1 MSAYSVAPMF
11 RIVLLAAT
19 FAVAVAAT
27 ANAATPV
34 VPVHSQQALKKR
46 LPSLAYVPTRVG
58 SGFRY
63 YKWATTTR
71 PALRIWFRDKAAR
84 EITFIAT
91 FQTGACA
98 TGKEKTFQLDGNK
111 VYWSH
116 TANEQ
121 QAWRCL
127 VRKGRAV
134 RLTVATSIP
143 PTKFADVG
151 IGRIAASGRYVA

>member
-1 MSAYSVAPMF
+1 MLRATVVA
-11 RIVLLAAT
+11 VLLAAT
-19 FAVAVAAT
+19 LVAT
-27 ANAATPV
+27 ASAAAPV
-34 VPVHSQQALKKR
+34 VPVSSQHALKKK
-46 LPSLAYVPTRVG
+46 LPALAYVPTRVG
-58 SGFRY
+58 FGFRY
-63 YKWATTTR
+63 YRWATTTR

-84 EITFIAT
+84 EITFVAT
-91 FQTGACA
+91 FQKGACA
-98 TGKEKTFQLDGNK
+98 TGKEKSFQLDGNK

-116 TANEQ
+116 TRNEQ

-127 VRKGRAV
+127 VRTGRTV

>member
-1 MSAYSVAPMF
+1 MIRTA
-11 RIVLLAAT
+11 L
-19 FAVAVAAT
+19 VAVVLTSVLASTAA
-27 ANAATPV
+27 AAAPV
-34 VPVHSQQALKKR
+34 VPVHSQTALKKKM
-46 LPSLAYVPTRVG
+46 PSLAYVPTRVG
-58 SGFRY
+58 FGFRY

-71 PALRIWFRDKAAR
+71 PSLRIWLRDKAAR

-91 FQTGACA
+91 FEKGACA
-98 TGKEKTFQLDGNK
+98 AGKEKTFQLDGNK

-127 VRKGRAV
+127 VRSGRTV
-134 RLTVATSIP
+134 RLTVATTIP

>member
-1 MSAYSVAPMF
+1 MLRKPLIAVVAAGT
-11 RIVLLAAT
+11 LAA
-19 FAVAVAAT
+19 AAS
-27 ANAATPV
+27 AATPV
-34 VPVHSQQALKKR
+34 VPLHSQQALKEK

-58 SGFRY
+58 FGFRY
-63 YKWATTTR
+63 YRWATTTR
-71 PALRIWFRDKAAR
+71 PALRIWFRDAAKR

-91 FQTGACA
+91 FQKGACA
-98 TGKEKTFQLDGNK
+98 TGKEKSFQLDGNK

-127 VRKGRAV
+127 MRNGRQV
-134 RLTVATSIP
+134 RLTVATPIP

-151 IGRIAASGRYVA
+151 IGRIAASGRYVV

>member
-1 MSAYSVAPMF
+1 MRRLTLSCLV
-11 RIVLLAAT
+11 LAAVT
-19 FAVAVAAT
+19 AVT
-27 ANAATPV
+27 ASAATPV
-34 VPVHSQQALKKR
+34 VPLHSQQALKKK
-46 LPSLAYVPTRVG
+46 LPALAYVPTRVG
-58 SGFRY
+58 FGFRY

-71 PALRIWFRDKAAR
+71 PALRIWFRDKATR

-91 FQTGACA
+91 FQSGPCA
-98 TGKEKTFQLDGNK
+98 AGKEKTFQLDGNK

-121 QAWRCL
+121 QAWRCV
-127 VRKGRAV
+127 VRDGRTI
-134 RLTVATSIP
+134 RLTVATPIP

>member
-1 MSAYSVAPMF
+1 MRRS
-11 RIVLLAAT
+11 VLLA
-19 FAVAVAAT
+19 VALALVLAAT
-27 ANAATPV
+27 ATAATPV
-34 VPVHSQQALKKR
+34 VPVHSQQALKKK
-46 LPSLAYVPTRVG
+46 LPSLAYIPTRVG

-63 YKWATTTR
+63 YKWTTTTR

-98 TGKEKTFQLDGNK
+98 AGKEKTFQLDGNK

-116 TANEQ
+116 TANGQ

-127 VRKGRAV
+127 ARNGRTV
-134 RLTVATSIP
+134 RLTVATPIP
-143 PTKFADVG
+143 PTRFADVG

>member
-1 MSAYSVAPMF
+1 MRRALPLTL
-11 RIVLLAAT
+11 VLA
-19 FAVAVAAT
+19 AVAA
-27 ANAATPV
+27 ASASAAAAPV
-34 VPVHSQQALKKR
+34 VPRHSQLALRHK
-46 LPSLAYVPTRVG
+46 LPALAYVPTRVG
-58 SGFRY
+58 FGFRY

-84 EITFIAT
+84 EITFVAT
-91 FQTGACA
+91 FQKGACA
-98 TGKEKTFQLDGNK
+98 TGKEKSFQLDGNK

-127 VRKGRAV
+127 VRNGRTV
-134 RLTVATSIP
+134 RLTVATPIP
-143 PTKFADVG
+143 PTTFADVG

>member
-1 MSAYSVAPMF
+1 MRRLTLSCL
-11 RIVLLAAT
+11 VLA
-19 FAVAVAAT
+19 AAT
-27 ANAATPV
+27 AATASAATPV
-34 VPVHSQQALKKR
+34 VPLHSQQALKKK
-46 LPSLAYVPTRVG
+46 LPALAYVPTRVG
-58 SGFRY
+58 FGFRY

-91 FQTGACA
+91 FQSGPCA
-98 TGKEKTFQLDGNK
+98 DSKEKTFQLDGNK

-127 VRKGRAV
+127 TRNGRAV
-134 RLTVATSIP
+134 RLTVATPMP
-143 PTKFADVG
+143 PTAFADVG
-151 IGRIAASGRYVA
+151 IGRIAASGRYVK

>member
-1 MSAYSVAPMF
+1 MRRS
-11 RIVLLAAT
+11 VLLA
-19 FAVAVAAT
+19 VALALVLAAT
-27 ANAATPV
+27 ATAATPV
-34 VPVHSQQALKKR
+34 VPVHSQQALKKK

-63 YKWATTTR
+63 YRWATTTR
-71 PALRIWFRDKAAR
+71 PALRIWFRDKAGR

-98 TGKEKTFQLDGNK
+98 AGKEKTFQLDGNK

-127 VRKGRAV
+127 VRKGLTV
-134 RLTVATSIP
+134 RLTVATPIP

>member
-1 MSAYSVAPMF
+1 MF
-11 RIVLLAAT
+11 RAALFLVVLLLVGATSASAA
-19 FAVAVAAT
+19 A
-27 ANAATPV
+27 PV
-34 VPVHSQQALKKR
+34 VPVHSQQALKRK
-46 LPSLAYVPTRVG
+46 LPLLAYVPTRVG

-91 FQTGACA
+91 FQNSACA
-98 TGKEKTFQLDGNK
+98 AGREKTFQLDGNK

-127 VRKGRAV
+127 VRSGRTV
-134 RLTVATSIP
+134 RLTVATPIP
-143 PTKFADVG
+143 PTTFADVG
-151 IGRIAASGRYVA
+151 IGRIAASGRYVG